1 MAISRRRII
10 HHVGLSAVASA
21 VIPSLA
27 GASLIKALPSPASEL
42 LVGPIRLDKN
52 ENAYGPSEK
61 SISAMQSA
69 LNLSNR
75 YPSLEIDEL
84 VGKIAAL
91 HKVKP
96 EQVTIGAGSIEILRM
111 AAHVCLSTGKK
122 LLIASPT
129 FNAISD
135 FASALGSEV
144 VAVPLTKSYAHDLD
158 AMLARA
164 DGSIGLIYICNP
176 NSPTGTLTVRADLEV
191 FLSKIPGRPCV
202 LIDEAYHHYVQGAP
216 SAYASFIDHPVD
228 DDRVIVARTFSTI
241 YGLAGA
247 RVGYA
252 VSSPQAARSLS
263 QGRLPFGVNL
273 IGARAAA
280 AALDDG
286 EYVRL
291 SAKRNTDERQEF
303 FNQGNARMNR
313 WIDSHTNFVMMKGGL
328 PAPQILEHFQ
338 KHNILLGPLVPEMP
352 KYVRVSLGTHKQMF
366 DFWRVWD
373 TLPPHGMPM

>member
-1 MAISRRRII
+1 MN
-10 HHVGLSAVASA
+10 
-21 VIPSLA
+21 PSLA
-27 GASLIKALPSPASEL
+27 SASLTKALSLSAPELPA
-42 LVGPIRLDKN
+42 GPLRLDKN

-61 SISAMQSA
+61 SISAMQSV

-84 VGKIAAL
+84 VGKIAVL

-111 AAHVCLSTGKK
+111 AAHIFLSPGKK

-129 FNAISD
+129 FNVIAD
-135 FASALGSEV
+135 FASALRSEV
-144 VAVPLTKSYAHDLD
+144 VIVPLTKSYAHDLD
-158 AMLARA
+158 AILERA
-164 DGSIGLIYICNP
+164 NGSTGLIYICNP
-176 NSPTGTLTVRADLEV
+176 NNPTGTLTVRTDLEG
-191 FLSKIPGRPCV
+191 FLRKIPGRPCV
-202 LIDEAYHHYVQGAP
+202 LIDEAYHHYVQGVP
-216 SAYASFIDHPVD
+216 SAYTSFIDHPVD

-252 VSSPQAARSLS
+252 VSSPQFARSLS

-273 IGARAAA
+273 MGARAAA

-286 EYVRL
+286 DYVRL
-291 SAKRNTDERQEF
+291 SAKRNTDDRQEF
-303 FNQGNARMNR
+303 FNQANVRMNR

-338 KHNILLGPLVPEMP
+338 KHNILLGPLVTGMSN
-352 KYVRVSLGTHKQMF
+352 YIRVSLGTPKQML

-373 TLPPHGMPM
+373 MLPPHGMPM

>member
-1 MAISRRRII
+1 M
-10 HHVGLSAVASA
+10 
-21 VIPSLA
+21 IPSLA
-27 GASLIKALPSPASEL
+27 GASLRKTPPSSPLELPQ
-42 LVGPIRLDKN
+42 GPVRLDKN

-61 SISAMQSA
+61 SISAMQSV

-96 EQVTIGAGSIEILRM
+96 EQVTVGAGSIEILRM
-111 AAHVCLSTGKK
+111 TAQVCLSSGKK

-129 FNAISD
+129 FNAIAN

-144 VAVPLTKSYAHDLD
+144 LAVPLTKSYAHDLD

-164 DGSIGLIYICNP
+164 DGSTGLIYICNP
-176 NSPTGTLTVRADLEV
+176 NNPTGTLTLRTDLEG
-191 FLSKIPGRPCV
+191 FLRKIPGKPCI

-216 SAYASFIDHPVD
+216 SAYASFIDRPAD

-252 VSSPQAARSLS
+252 ISSPHLARSLS
-263 QGRLPFGVNL
+263 PGRLPFGVNL
-273 IGARAAA
+273 MGARAAA
-280 AALDDG
+280 AGLDDG
-286 EYVRL
+286 DFVRL
-291 SAKRNTDERQEF
+291 SAKRNTDNRQEF
-303 FNQGNARMNR
+303 FNQSNIRANR

-338 KHNILLGPLVPEMP
+338 KHNILLGPLVAEMP
-352 KYVRVSLGTHKQMF
+352 KYVRISIGRPEELLA
-366 DFWRVWD
+366 FWKVWD
-373 TLPPHGMPM
+373 MLPPHPMSM